1 MDNINYSDLGYKT
14 SLLKY
19 IPLFSSLSHSH
30 LKLIAQKVEFVEF
43 KKDEIIYRENDPA
56 DTFYLIISGR
66 LRAFTLGPDGR
77 EKTFT
82 YLHKG
87 NYFGEIAL
95 LTTGVHSATI
105 KVENDCL
112 LLKMQKSDFGKIL
125 KKIPFLAV
133 ELSRVL
139 SLRLK
144 DRDHKL
150 KLPSEGTIISVYSAI
165 SQVGKSMLA
174 VNLATSLIQETK
186 KKVLLL
192 DFNPGE
198 EGIEA
203 ILRFTNPV
211 PKCVLKAEEFLISSG
226 IENNICQHNL
236 GFNILRIPHHP
247 NSPIPQDLI
256 ASLLS
261 QLTNRF
267 RYIIL
272 DLPVIFDEVIIKSL
286 FQSDLIYLVTDY
298 SADGFEQ
305 LKLLWQKLNTEVKNI
320 GQKIRII
327 VNEVSRLD
335 LPASMQEKLSETY
348 HIYATLPFTPLIESY
363 TKANGLPCTR
373 TVHGLP
379 FVITNPPAV
388 YSKAIRRI
396 AREIGEVRVGLALS
410 SGAAFGLAHI
420 GVLKVLER
428 EKIPVDVIAGSSIG
442 AMMASFWAAGKSAK
456 EMEDI
461 ALEYTKTFRL
471 ISLLDIAPIPHLGFI
486 RGRKVFKFLKSI
498 LKNKTFYDTH
508 LPLKIVSSNLST
520 HQITVL
526 EEGNLA
532 EAVRASLSI
541 PGIFQP
547 VRKDGLFLIDGGV
560 LEPVPVKVLS
570 DLGLNK
576 IIAVNVLPSPE
587 LVLKRYLE
595 IEEAQARLKH
605 IVAQRDPI
613 TILFFYL
620 KQKIS
625 RWFSPN
631 IFDVIVQSMQ
641 AMEYE
646 LAKDACRYADITIT
660 PIIDTLDW
668 MDFKDAKRLIRRGEE
683 AAEKL
688 LPQIKKLVS
697 E

>member
-1 MDNINYSDLGYKT
+1 MDNINYSDLGYKI

-19 IPLFSSLSHSH
+19 APLFSSLSRSH
-30 LKLIAQKVEFVEF
+30 LKLVAQKLEFIEF
-43 KKDEIIYRENDPA
+43 KKDEIIYRENDSA
-56 DTFYLIISGR
+56 DAFYLIISGR
-66 LRAFTLGPDGR
+66 VRAFTFGPDGR

-87 NYFGEIAL
+87 NYFGEISL

-112 LLKMQKSDFGKIL
+112 LLKMQKSDFGQIL

-133 ELSRVL
+133 ELSRIL

-150 KLPSEGTIISVYSAI
+150 KSPSEGTVISVYSAI

-174 VNLATSLIQETK
+174 VNLAASLIQETK

-203 ILRFTNPV
+203 MLQFTSPV

-226 IENNICQHNL
+226 IENNICRHSL
-236 GFNILRIPHHP
+236 GFNILRIPHYS
-247 NSPIPQDLI
+247 NSPIPKDLI

-267 RYIIL
+267 RYIII
-272 DLPVIFDEVIIKSL
+272 DLPVTFDEVIIKSL

-298 SADGFEQ
+298 SQDGFEQ
-305 LKLLWQKLNTEVKNI
+305 LKLLWQKVNSEIKNI
-320 GQKIRII
+320 SQKIRII
-327 VNEVSRLD
+327 INEVSRLD
-335 LPASMQEKLSETY
+335 LPASMQEKLSEAY

-363 TKANGLPCTR
+363 TKAKA
-373 TVHGLP
+373 LP
-379 FVITNPPAV
+379 FVITNPQAV

-442 AMMASFWAAGKSAK
+442 AMIASFWAAGKSAK

-471 ISLLDIAPIPHLGFI
+471 ISLIDIAPIPHLGFI
-486 RGRKVFKFLKSI
+486 KGRKVFKFLKSI

-508 LPLKIVSSNLST
+508 LPLKIVSSNLNT
-520 HQITVL
+520 HQIAVL

-532 EAVRASLSI
+532 EAVRASLSV

-547 VRKDGLFLIDGGV
+547 VRRDGLFLIDGGV

-570 DLGLNK
+570 DSGLNK

-595 IEEAQARLKH
+595 IKEAQARLKH
-605 IVAQRDPI
+605 IVAQRDQI
-613 TILFFYL
+613 TRLFFYL

-660 PIIDTLDW
+660 PVIDTLDW

-683 AAEKL
+683 ATEKL